1 MRIIGVLL
9 AAAFALAATF
19 QTAAANDYYGKQKVV
34 YHVNTAGGDG
44 DRGYLVALTN
54 IRNHIAAVGAENLEL
69 KVVMHGDGVGLV
81 KNANTNMKLQT
92 AVADL
97 KSRNVGFLVCK
108 NTLTGRNIDPDKDLF
123 DVYAEDIVPS
133 GVAEL
138 SRLQQMGYTYIRP

>member
-54 IRNHIAAVGAENLEL
+54 IRNHIAAVGAGIWNS
-69 KVVMHGDGVGLV
+69 KWSCM
-81 KNANTNMKLQT
+81 AT
-92 AVADL
+92 AWVW
-97 KSRNVGFLVCK
+97 
-108 NTLTGRNIDPDKDLF
+108 
-123 DVYAEDIVPS
+123 
-133 GVAEL
+133 
-138 SRLQQMGYTYIRP
+138 

>member
-1 MRIIGVLL
+1 MRIIGLLL
-9 AAAFALAATF
+9 AVVVALVANV
-19 QTAAANDYYGKQKVV
+19 QTGSAGDYYGRQKVV
-34 YHVNTAGGDG
+34 YHINTAGGED
-44 DRGYLVALTN
+44 DRAYLVALTN
-54 IRNHIAAVGAENLEL
+54 IRNHINAVGAENVDL

-81 KNANTNMKLQT
+81 KDAKLNMKLQT

-108 NTLTGRNIDPDKDLF
+108 NTLTGRKIDPDKDLF